1 MESKVTLLV
10 DDDEMIRVIKENKT
24 ARRKTE
30 NQLFNQYSY
39 LIKEGMNK
47 YSLEQED
54 AFTAYSDTILQSI
67 ENIAGSIFEKR
78 SSIKTYLYKIFNN
91 KCVDLIRKKTT
102 NKRSVYQTAPI
113 SEMMNMISDKAK
125 NVIQQLIEKNDF
137 DLLRKRINELGEN
150 CRKLLLFFAD
160 GYNDKEIAEFL
171 EYKTA
176 DVVKT
181 SRLRCMEKL
190 RGLYTKNKE

>member
-1 MESKVTLLV
+1 MESKVTLLT
-10 DDDEMIRVIKENKT
+10 DDEMIGVIKENKL
-24 ARRKTE
+24 AKRQTE
-30 NQLFNQYSY
+30 TQLFNQYSY
-39 LIKEGMNK
+39 LIKEGMSK
-47 YSLEQED
+47 YSLEEED
-54 AFTAYSDTILQSI
+54 AFTAYSDTILQSLD
-67 ENIAGSIFEKR
+67 NIADSIFEKR
-78 SSIKTYLYKIFNN
+78 SSLKTYLYKIFNN

-102 NKRSVYQTAPI
+102 NKRSIYQTAPI
-113 SEMMNMISDKAK
+113 SEMMDMISDQAK

-137 DLLRKRINELGEN
+137 DLLRRRLNELGEN

-160 GYNDKEIAEFL
+160 GYTDKEIAAFL

-190 RGLYTKNKE
+190 RGLYIKNKG

>member
-1 MESKVTLLV
+1 MEDKVSLMA
-10 DDDEMIRVIKENKT
+10 DDETIAFIRDNKV
-24 ARRKTE
+24 ARRQAE
-30 NQLFNQYSY
+30 NQLFKKYAY

-67 ENIAGSIFEKR
+67 NNITSSLFEER
-78 SSIKTYLYKIFNN
+78 SSLKTYLYKIFNN

-102 NKRSVYQTAPI
+102 NKRSIHQTAPI
-113 SEMMNMISDKAK
+113 SEMMDMISDQAK

-137 DLLRKRINELGEN
+137 DLLRARLNELGDN
-150 CRKLLLFFAD
+150 CKKMLLFFAD
-160 GYNDKEIAEFL
+160 GYNDKDIAVFM

-181 SRLRCMEKL
+181 SRLRCMDKL
-190 RGLYTKNKE
+190 RKLYN

>member
-1 MESKVTLLV
+1 MESKVTLLT
-10 DDDEMIRVIKENKT
+10 DDEMIHVIKENKL
-24 ARRKTE
+24 ARRQTE

-54 AFTAYSDTILQSI
+54 AFTAYSDAILQSL
-67 ENIAGSIFEKR
+67 ENIAGSVFEKR
-78 SSIKTYLYKIFNN
+78 SSLKTYLYKIFNN

-113 SEMMNMISDKAK
+113 SEMMNMISDQAK
-125 NVIQQLIEKNDF
+125 NVIQHLIEKNDF
-137 DLLRKRINELGEN
+137 DLLRKRLGELGEN
-150 CRKLLLFFAD
+150 CKKLLLFFAD
-160 GYNDKEIAEFL
+160 GYNDREIAAFL

-190 RGLYTKNKE
+190 RGLYSKNNG

>member
-1 MESKVTLLV
+1 MESKVSLLI
-10 DDDEMIRVIKENKT
+10 DDDEVIRVIKENKT
-24 ARRKTE
+24 TRRQTE

-39 LIKEGMNK
+39 FIKEGMNK

-54 AFTAYSDTILQSI
+54 AFTAYSDTILQSL

-78 SSIKTYLYKIFNN
+78 SSLKTYLYKIFNN

-102 NKRSVYQTAPI
+102 NKRSIYQTAPV
-113 SEMMNMISDKAK
+113 SEMMSMISDQAK

-137 DLLRKRINELGEN
+137 ELLRRRLNELGEN
-150 CRKLLLFFAD
+150 CRKLLSFFAD
-160 GYNDKEIAEFL
+160 GYNDKEIAEYL

>member
-1 MESKVTLLV
+1 MESKATLLV
-10 DDDEMIRVIKENKT
+10 DDDEMIRVIKENKMG
-24 ARRKTE
+24 RRQTE

-54 AFTAYSDTILQSI
+54 AFTAYSDTILQSL

-78 SSIKTYLYKIFNN
+78 SSLKTYLYKIFNN

-102 NKRSVYQTAPI
+102 NKRSIYQTAPI
-113 SEMMNMISDKAK
+113 SEMMNMISDQAK

-137 DLLRKRINELGEN
+137 ELLRKRLNELGEN

-160 GYNDKEIAEFL
+160 GYNDKEIAEYL

-190 RGLYTKNKE
+190 RGLYAKNKE

>member
-1 MESKVTLLV
+1 MESKATLLT
-10 DDDEMIRVIKENKT
+10 DDEMIQVIKENKMT
-24 ARRKTE
+24 RRQTE

-67 ENIAGSIFEKR
+67 DNIAGSVFEKR
-78 SSIKTYLYKIFNN
+78 SSLKTYLYKIFNN

-102 NKRSVYQTAPI
+102 NKRSIYQTAPI
-113 SEMMNMISDKAK
+113 TEMMDKISDRAK
-125 NVIQQLIEKNDF
+125 NVIEQLIEKNDF
-137 DLLRKRINELGEN
+137 ELLRRRLSELGEN

-160 GYNDKEIAEFL
+160 GYSDKEIATLL

-190 RGLYTKNKE
+190 RGLYIKK